1 MARMGPFQ
9 ARIAESHGGNYSYI
23 LSWTL
28 AVVAVAL
35 ILVTAFGPEAK
46 AAELRV
52 SS

>member
-9 ARIAESHGGNYSYI
+9 AGIAESHGGNYGYS

-35 ILVTAFGPEAK
+35 IVVTAFGPEAH
-46 AAELRV
+46 ATELRV